1 MSAMKFKVGEPKKLT
16 LAFDEPKTG
25 TNSYGMWYM
34 YGFKNGD
41 LSSDEDC
48 FFATESLHTMIKTL
62 GAGEGDDITIEKCQE
77 GEIAF
82 FKVNGLSLD
91 EMNSGGSAQKIAEA
105 SPSQPKESLEVDK
118 APSGDDFIGAILKTI
133 KVIGENLTSI
143 TERLDALE
151 GKSSFVENKDSRV
164 TDADIPF

>member
-1 MSAMKFKVGEPKKLT
+1 MSAMKFKVGESKKLT
-16 LAFDEPKTG
+16 LAFNEPKIG
-25 TNSYGMWYM
+25 TNDYGRWYM

-41 LSSDEDC
+41 LSSDKDC

-77 GEIAF
+77 GDIAF

-91 EMNSGGSAQKIAEA
+91 EMNKGGSAQKIVEA
-105 SPSQPKESLEVDK
+105 SPVSEVDK
-118 APSGDDFIGAILKTI
+118 LKARI
-133 KVIGENLTSI
+133 KE
-143 TERLDALE
+143 LE
-151 GKSSFVENKDSRV
+151 LELASFKDSRV

>member
-41 LSSDEDC
+41 LSSDKDC
-48 FFATESLHTMIKTL
+48 FFATESLHAMIKTL

-91 EMNSGGSAQKIAEA
+91 EMNKGGSIEKIVEA
-105 SPSQPKESLEVDK
+105 SPVSEVDK
-118 APSGDDFIGAILKTI
+118 LKARI
-133 KVIGENLTSI
+133 KE
-143 TERLDALE
+143 LE
-151 GKSSFVENKDSRV
+151 LELASFKDSRV

>member
-1 MSAMKFKVGEPKKLT
+1 MSAMKFVVGEPKKLT

-41 LSSDEDC
+41 LSSDKDC
-48 FFATESLHTMIKTL
+48 FFATPSLHTMIKTL
-62 GAGEGDDITIEKCQE
+62 GAGEGDEITIEKCQE

-82 FKVNGLSLD
+82 FKVNGLTLD
-91 EMNSGGSAQKIAEA
+91 EMNKGGSAEKIAEA
-105 SPSQPKESLEVDK
+105 SPLSETDKLKARIKELE
-118 APSGDDFIGAILKTI
+118 
-133 KVIGENLTSI
+133 
-143 TERLDALE
+143 LE
-151 GKSSFVENKDSRV
+151 LASYKDSRV